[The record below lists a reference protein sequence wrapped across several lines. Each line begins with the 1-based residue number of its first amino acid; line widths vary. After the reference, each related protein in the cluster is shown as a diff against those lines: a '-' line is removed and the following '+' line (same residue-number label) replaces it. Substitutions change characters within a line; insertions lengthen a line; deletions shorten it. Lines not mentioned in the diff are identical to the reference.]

1 MGRGKGNLITRG
13 DSFIVD
19 FYYKG
24 ERFRITLPGLSASKK
39 AHHKTAE
46 DIHTQIQADIARGM
60 FNLSNY
66 VPDHPKAMR
75 FLTGSQI
82 KLADRLNSWLE
93 QKRQTVEK
101 STWRDYR
108 SSVNYHLIPQFGH
121 LYLTDISTAFLREWI
136 YSLHISNKRINNILV
151 PLRAVFI
158 EAYQDDLIDK
168 NPLDRIKKL
177 PVKHTQVEPFERSE
191 LDAILQACEGQIRN
205 IFQFAFWTGLRTGE
219 LIALKWGDIN
229 LVDGTVFIRSTR
241 NRMGDKDNPK
251 TKSSI
256 RKLKLLKPA
265 WDALNA
271 QHNFTTSGHV
281 FLNPSIALPW
291 KDDSPLRKTAW
302 IPALKRAGVKYRKP
316 YATRHTFAS
325 MMLSAGMSPMWVV
338 QQMGHTNLS
347 QLISTYGKWMPS
359 AENQLEDRI
368 SYLWTQTRQEGQ

>member
-1 MGRGKGNLITRG
+1 M
-13 DSFIVD
+13 
-19 FYYKG
+19 
-24 ERFRITLPGLSASKK
+24 RITLPGLSVSKK

-46 DIHTQIQADIARGM
+46 DIHTQIQADIARGI
-60 FNLSNY
+60 FNLSKY
-66 VPDHPKAMR
+66 VPDHPKAR
-75 FLTGSQI
+75 QYLTGSQI
-82 KLADRLNSWLE
+82 KISDRLNEWLE
-93 QKRQTVEK
+93 RKRQVVEK

-108 SSVNYHLIPQFGH
+108 SAVDFHLLPQFGH
-121 LYLTDISTAFLREWI
+121 LYLTGISTAFIRDWI

-177 PVKHTQVEPFERSE
+177 PVKHKQVEPFERPE
-191 LDAILQACEGQIRN
+191 MNALLQACEGQIRN

-219 LIALKWGDIN
+219 LIALKWEDIN
-229 LVDGTVFIRSTR
+229 LPDGTVFIRATR

-265 WDALNA
+265 LDALIT
-271 QHNFTTSGHV
+271 QQVFTSTGHV
-281 FLNPSIALPW
+281 FLNPLTNHPW
-291 KDDSPLRKTAW
+291 KDDSPIRKTAW

-347 QLISTYGKWMPS
+347 QLIGTYGKWIPS

-368 SYLWTQTRQEGQ
+368 SYLWTQSRQEG